1 MAKKIIL
8 PKRRVLH
15 ICGKTSDRCYAQL
28 EIDGKIVKDND
39 GYVPTMMPGDHYGD
53 YIELEIDIDTGMIL
67 NWKKPSEKT
76 LNTFIATGK

>member
-1 MAKKIIL
+1 MAKKITL

-15 ICGKTSDRCYAQL
+15 ICGKTSDMCNAQL
-28 EIDGKIVKDND
+28 EIDGKIVKEND
-39 GYVPTMMPGDHYGD
+39 GYVPAMMPGDHYGD